1 MNYKDEL
8 IPVEKSS
15 VTPEKEL
22 RLQYSFCFKD
32 LFEPLKLKELI
43 EKFYQYFEKADSVQ
57 YNEFAKYRD
66 AKGVDFDSVIVS
78 KILIN
83 SARYLET
90 FIAEFFGIQQE
101 IEQLKKQTEYE
112 LIILNVK
119 KDFIQRRV
127 FKKYKEKDKDSF
139 DYREL
144 NHRVNAIKSVLFSN
158 LDWTNDEERAT
169 SLMLNEFL
177 TLEKDYKTL
186 LEAKKTVFELPAVTK
201 QKVNEYKAI
210 LSNSNKAGF
219 IFSDVDPAIINN
231 ENQYNYELIKR
242 VFDLFEKWSFI
253 RYYDEKGRKETK
265 DWVLYKLPLD
275 LDYFDLVHNK
285 ERDPSEPD
293 KIFGKENTLRRR
305 EGFKLTDNRYNN
317 REVMSEVEYCVFCHE
332 RKKDSCSKGLFEK
345 DNKVRK
351 NPLGIKLNGCPLDEK
366 ISEAH
371 FLKDE
376 GRSLAALTLIA
387 IDNPMCPGTGHR
399 ICNDCMKACI
409 YQKQEPVNIPQ
420 IETRILTEVLN
431 LPWGFE
437 IYSLLTRWNPLNI
450 DRPYELP
457 YNGRNVLVVGLGPAG
472 YTLAEYL
479 LNEGFGVVG
488 IDGLKI
494 EPVQRDITGYIDEN
508 GKYMHPKPV
517 KDFDSIRDDLD
528 KRVFLGFGGVSE
540 YGITVR
546 WDKNF
551 LKVVYLTLA
560 RHRHFRIYDGVRF
573 GGTIEIDDAWN
584 MGFDHIA
591 IATGAG
597 KPTIVKMKNNLIR
610 GMRMASD
617 FLMALQLTGA
627 AKRDSIANL
636 QLQLPA
642 VVIGGGLT
650 AIDTATEAAAYYP
663 VQVDK
668 FLERFEIIAGEL
680 GEESIWAIYDE
691 EEKKIVQ
698 KFLEHGKEVKA
709 EKKRALDN
717 KESPNFVPLVKKW
730 GGVTIAYRK
739 SITDSPS
746 YRLNH
751 EEIIKS
757 LEEGIYFCE
766 KLNPIEAIN
775 DEFGAM
781 KEMVFVKQRK
791 AEDGKWID
799 LNEKVILPAK
809 SVLVAAGTSPNV
821 IYEREHPG
829 TFELDEWKQFFQTF
843 KLDDKFQLVKSLKDE
858 VGFFTSYNR
867 DGKYITVYGDNH
879 PQYAGNVVKAMA
891 SARDGFKQIIRL
903 FKDNIKE
910 DWSGKNEHKYNSLVI
925 NLDQELK
932 ATVEQVNILTPTI
945 IEVIV
950 KAPLFAKKFHPGQF
964 YRLQNYEV
972 DSRRIDDTT
981 LMMEGLALTGAWVD
995 AEKGLLS
1002 LIVLEMW
1009 GSSRLCR
1016 FLKKGERV
1024 IVMGPTG
1031 SPTHI
1036 PKGEKVLLA
1045 GGGLGN
1051 AVLFSIAKAMK
1062 KNGNKVIYFAGYKNT
1077 HDLFKRDEV
1086 EESTDQVVWAN
1097 DFGET
1102 IKPRRP
1108 QDRSITANIVQAML
1122 AYAKGE
1128 LEKNGNKPMFD
1139 LKQINRIIAIGS
1151 DRMMNAVKQAR
1162 FGVLKDF
1169 LQPVH
1174 TAIGSINSTMQCM
1187 MKEVCAQCLQRHVD
1201 PVTGKEYF
1209 VFSCFNQDQ
1218 MLDEVDFNN
1227 LNARLKNNSVM
1238 EKLTKLWLDH
1248 IFIKGNMMTKEGKLP
1263 ANP

>member
-1 MNYKDEL
+1 MNYKNEL
-8 IPVEKSS
+8 ISTEKDNASS
-15 VTPEKEL
+15 HTDLK
-22 RLQYSFCFKD
+22 LQYGFCFHD
-32 LFEPLKLKELI
+32 LFEPFKLKELT
-43 EKFYQYFEKADSVQ
+43 EKFYQYFEKENSEL

-66 AKGVDFDSVIVS
+66 SNGQGLDAVVIS
-78 KILIN
+78 KILID
-83 SARYLET
+83 SARYLER
-90 FIAEFFGIQQE
+90 FIADFFSIQLE
-101 IEQLKKQTEYE
+101 LEELKRQVEYE
-112 LIILNVK
+112 HVILDVK

-139 DYREL
+139 DYKEL
-144 NHRVNAIKSVLFSN
+144 NDRVSVIKSVLFSG
-158 LDWTNDEERAT
+158 LDWNDEERAT
-169 SLMLNEFL
+169 SVMIDKYLV
-177 TLEKDYKTL
+177 LEKDYKTL
-186 LEAKKTVFELPAVTK
+186 LEAKKTVFVLPQETK
-201 QKVNEYKAI
+201 DEANKYRR
-210 LSNSNKAGF
+210 LLLDSNKADF
-219 IFSDVDPAIINN
+219 IFSGIETAVKEN
-231 ENQYNYELIKR
+231 EDQFNYEIIKH
-242 VFDLFEKWSFI
+242 VIDLFEKWSFK
-253 RYYDEKGRKETK
+253 RYYDDNARDEIKN
-265 DWVLYKLPLD
+265 WILYKLPLD

-285 ERDPSEPD
+285 ERDASVPE
-293 KIFGKENTLRRR
+293 KMYGKESSLRRR
-305 EGFKLTDNRYNN
+305 DGFKLTDNRYND

-332 RKKDSCSKGLFEK
+332 RKKDSCSRGLFERDGSVK
-345 DNKVRK
+345 K

-366 ISEAH
+366 ISEAQY
-371 FLKDE
+371 LKNE
-376 GRSLAALTLIA
+376 GRSLAALTLIT

-420 IETRILTEVLN
+420 IETRILMDVLN

-437 IYSLLTRWNPLNI
+437 IYSLLTRWNPLNVE
-450 DRPYELP
+450 RPYELP

-494 EPVQRDITGYIDEN
+494 EPIHKDITGYVDEN
-508 GKYMHPKPV
+508 GKYIAPKPV
-517 KDFDSIRDDLD
+517 KHFSSITDDLD

-551 LKVVYLTLA
+551 LKVVYLTLS
-560 RHRHFRIYDGVRF
+560 RRKHFRFYDGVRF

-663 VQVDK
+663 VQVEK
-668 FLERFEIIAGEL
+668 FLNRYEIIVNEYGEKAFWSMY
-680 GEESIWAIYDE
+680 GE
-691 EEKKIVQ
+691 EEKKIAQ
-698 KFLEHGKEVKA
+698 TFIQHGKEIKA
-709 EKKRALDN
+709 ERERAQDN
-717 KESPNFVPLVKKW
+717 NELPNFVPLVKKW

-739 SITDSPS
+739 SMTDSPS

-757 LEEGIYFCE
+757 LEEGIYFYE
-766 KLNPIEAIN
+766 KLNPIEAVH
-775 DEFGAM
+775 DEFGAV
-781 KEMVFVKQRK
+781 KEMIFVKQGK
-791 AEDGKWID
+791 NEEGKWGD
-799 LNEKVILPAK
+799 LNEKVTLPAK

-829 TFELDEWKQFFQTF
+829 TFELDEWKYFFQTY
-843 KLDDKFQLVKSLKDE
+843 KLDDNLKLVKSDKGE
-858 VGFFTSYNR
+858 TGFFTSYNQK
-867 DGKYITVYGDNH
+867 GKFITVYGDNH

-903 FKDNIKE
+903 FKDDIKE
-910 DWSGKNEHKYNSLVI
+910 NWSFNNDGEFDSMVKK
-925 NLDQELK
+925 LDEELL
-932 ATVEQVNILTPTI
+932 AEVEQVNILTPTI
-945 IEVIV
+945 VEVIV
-950 KAPLFAKKFHPGQF
+950 KAPLYARKFQPGQF

-972 DSRRIDDTT
+972 DSRKRDNTT

-1002 LIVLEMW
+1002 LIVLEML

-1024 IVMGPTG
+1024 VVMGPTG

-1036 PKGEKVLLA
+1036 PKGENVLLA

-1077 HDLFKRDEV
+1077 HDLFKQDEV
-1086 EESTDQVVWAN
+1086 EESTDQVIWSN
-1097 DFGET
+1097 DFGDK

-1108 QDRSITANIVQAML
+1108 QDKSITANIVQAML

-1128 LEKNGNKPMFD
+1128 LEMNGNKPMFD
-1139 LKQINRIIAIGS
+1139 FKQIDRIIAIGS
-1151 DRMMNAVKQAR
+1151 DRMMNAVKKAR
-1162 FGVLKDF
+1162 FEVLQDY
-1169 LQPVH
+1169 LRSSH

-1201 PVTGKEYF
+1201 SATGKEYF

-1227 LNARLKNNSVM
+1227 LNARLKNNGVL
-1238 EKLTKLWLDH
+1238 EKMTGLWLNHVFKDA
-1248 IFIKGNMMTKEGKLP
+1248 GMV
-1263 ANP
+1263 